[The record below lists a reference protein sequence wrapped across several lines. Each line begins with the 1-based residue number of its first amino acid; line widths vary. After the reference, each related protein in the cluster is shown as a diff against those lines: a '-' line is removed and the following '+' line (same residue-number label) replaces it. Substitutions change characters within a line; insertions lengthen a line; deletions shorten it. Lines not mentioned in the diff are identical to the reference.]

1 METLRTSLTAALI
14 FAILGCIGPD
24 IPAQEAETEIHKE
37 RFAPWDAQLCELGYR
52 LYRNSSINV
61 IYGVNLNREQA
72 VRLRELSKEV
82 EFKGIKKPGITGP
95 FAFEVEQVRKIF
107 MQIEKSLLQR
117 KEITEELTNR
127 LIKARTI
134 ESKFLRTGLTTPIDG
149 EKYAS
154 CRRCHA
160 KPEISD
166 GRISYNTNAQGWKTM
181 GKKAKSHAVKKE
193 MAISHLGM
201 ILRGREGFALIKEMG
216 KKVAYILTDNQTEV
230 VGKFSCC
237 LVPPKSLSDPVRVG
251 QADVADWQIEML
263 EKIHKCPDA
272 YWTKAKNRTL
282 DKIEKATLLK
292 DPGMTEKKLQKERER
307 IGKIFEKARSLS
319 DVDFEMEKENLA
331 AQINITAP
339 ETPERLRDFNSAFF
353 LLLPGS
359 AEVYDRLIE
368 HIDSQK
374 SLEEENI
381 TK

>member
-1 METLRTSLTAALI
+1 MFVAVVFI
-14 FAILGCIGPD
+14 MFGYIGPD
-24 IPAQEAETEIHKE
+24 ISAQNAGTDIT
-37 RFAPWDAQLCELGYR
+37 RGRLVPWDAQLCELGYR

-107 MQIEKSLLQR
+107 MQIEKILLQR

-134 ESKFLRTGLTTPIDG
+134 ESKFLRTGLTTPIDV

-160 KPEISD
+160 KPEISN

-181 GKKAKSHAVKKE
+181 GKKAKSRAVKKE
-193 MAISHLGM
+193 MAISHLAM

-216 KKVAYILTDNQTEV
+216 KKVAYILTDNQKEV

-263 EKIHKCPDA
+263 EKVHKCPDA

-282 DKIEKATLLK
+282 DRIEKATLVK
-292 DPGMTEKKLQKERER
+292 DPGMTEIKLQKERER
-307 IGKIFEKARSLS
+307 IGKIFDKARSLS

-331 AQINITAP
+331 SQINLTAP

-368 HIDSQK
+368 YIDSQK

-381 TK
+381 NS